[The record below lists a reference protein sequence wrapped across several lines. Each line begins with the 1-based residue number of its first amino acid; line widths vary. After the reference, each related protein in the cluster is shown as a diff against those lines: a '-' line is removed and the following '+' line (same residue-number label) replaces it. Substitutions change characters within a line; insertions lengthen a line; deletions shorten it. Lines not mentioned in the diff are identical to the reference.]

1 MDAVRFVGIEGPK
14 HGGDGHVQRQFIGC
28 GSLDRRDD
36 SRPLGQVDQGCD
48 VGQAVPEGRQVVDM
62 DDRVRVQRPLA
73 AGFDG
78 LDLVTP
84 AERTHR
90 PWVVMFSAAGSA
102 GGDQQSSLAR
112 GVPVRGAG
120 CVDSWTVSA
129 GHVHRPSPSSPHR
142 TRIASLSVRP
152 WCPFLP
158 AFAEGDAKTAGPVT
172 VRSRDATA
180 LVLGTDVP
188 ARGARPTARGP
199 SWRAAQ
205 SRGQCHGPS
214 MPLHR

>member
-1 MDAVRFVGIEGPK
+1 MSAIRLVGIKGPK

-28 GSLDRRDD
+28 GSFDRRDE
-36 SRPLGQVDQGCD
+36 SRALGQFDQRRD
-48 VGQAVPEGRQVVDM
+48 VGQAVPEGRQVVGM
-62 DDRVRVQRPLA
+62 DDRIRVQRPLA

-78 LDLVTP
+78 LNLVTP

-102 GGDQQSSLAR
+102 GGNQQPSLTR

-120 CVDSWTVSA
+120 CVDSRTVSA
-129 GHVHRPSPSSPHR
+129 GHVRRPGPSSPHR
-142 TRIASLSVRP
+142 TRIAPPSVLP

-158 AFAEGDAKTAGPVT
+158 TFAEGHAKTAGPVT
-172 VRSRDATA
+172 VRSRDAAA

-188 ARGARPTARGP
+188 ARGARPTGP
-199 SWRAAQ
+199 RPNWQAAQ

-214 MPLHR
+214 MPSHR